1 MSTVPE
7 IESAVRALS
16 PQDLAAFR
24 KWFVE
29 FDACLWDQEFEDDV
43 AQGRLDR
50 LADEALRDLQAGRC
64 SEL

>member
-29 FDACLWDQEFEDDV
+29 FDAVLWDQQFEDDV
-43 AQGRLDR
+43 THGRLDR
-50 LADEALRDLQAGRC
+50 LADEALRELESGRC
-64 SEL
+64 TDL

>member
-16 PQDLAAFR
+16 AQDLAAFR

-29 FDACLWDQEFEDDV
+29 FDAGLWDQQFQDDV
-43 AQGRLDR
+43 AQGRLDQ
-50 LADEALRDLQAGRC
+50 LADEALRDLQSGRC
-64 SEL
+64 TDL

>member
-29 FDACLWDQEFEDDV
+29 FDAGLWDQQFEDDV
-43 AQGRLDR
+43 TQGRLDQ
-50 LADEALRDLQAGRC
+50 LADEALRDLQSGRC
-64 SEL
+64 TSL

>member
-1 MSTVPE
+1 MGSVPE

-29 FDACLWDQEFEDDV
+29 FDAGLWDQQFEDDV

-50 LADEALRDLQAGRC
+50 LADEALRDLQSGRC
-64 SEL
+64 TDL